1 MFRIQNQEMASMFRL
16 PVGHVCTDA
25 EEATI
30 KPAWS
35 KHLAE
40 RDEAR
45 YSEALAMAP
54 NHAYIVTETWQRNGT
69 SLRRGE
75 VVYVKGNV
83 DMYGA
88 AMVTRSKSKS
98 AQGFIWTCGMEEVHQ
113 HAAKAKDL
121 RGE

>member
-1 MFRIQNQEMASMFRL
+1 MFRIKNHEMASMFRL
-16 PVGHVCTDA
+16 PIGHVCSDA
-25 EEATI
+25 EEAAI
-30 KPAWS
+30 KPVWS
-35 KHLAE
+35 KHLAK

-45 YSEALAMAP
+45 YADALANAP
-54 NHAYIVTETWQRNGT
+54 KHAYIVTKTWQRNGI

-75 VVYVKGNV
+75 VVYVKNHADGL
-83 DMYGA
+83 GA

-98 AQGFIWTCGMEEVHQ
+98 AQGFVWTCGMEEVRQ